1 MKSKKSAPSLK
12 TVTLLFLMM
21 FSFLPAFSQVR
32 SGDSLGYEQNADLKY
47 LIHENVVSAR
57 RWWYG
62 WLTGYSAA
70 TVVQGT
76 LAATTDKKSFR
87 QDMLNG
93 GATTLIG
100 AIAILATPLIPSQK
114 SVNQIMA
121 TSGEPV
127 LIYSDINYSKA
138 FLKEIARREKF
149 GRSWKV
155 HAVAGVVNIS
165 SGLVTWLGFKRTIGD
180 GLVNFAIN
188 TIVTEAE
195 IWTQPIRAVRD
206 YENYEKIH
214 RNHLTGPVIPE
225 KKWYISAG
233 PGGVYIRLAF

>member
-1 MKSKKSAPSLK
+1 MKSKNSGQVIR
-12 TVTLLFLMM
+12 TVTLLFIML
-21 FSFLPAFSQVR
+21 FIFLPAFSQVR
-32 SGDSLGYEQNADLKY
+32 SGDSLGYGKNADIKY
-47 LIHENVVSAR
+47 LIHENVVSAK

-76 LAATTDKKSFR
+76 IAVTADKKSTRQDMWNGAATT
-87 QDMLNG
+87 M
-93 GATTLIG
+93 IG
-100 AIAILATPLIPSQK
+100 AIGILATPLIPSK
-114 SVNQIMA
+114 ESMNRVVITTDDPGHIN
-121 TSGEPV
+121 T
-127 LIYSDINYSKA
+127 DIDYSKA
-138 FLKEIARREKF
+138 YLKEIARREKF

-165 SGLVTWLGFKRTIGD
+165 SGLVTWLGFKRTFGD

-188 TIVTEAE
+188 TVVTEAE

-214 RNHLTGPVIPE
+214 SKHFTGPVIPE
-225 KKWYISAG
+225 RKWYISAG
-233 PGGVYIRLAF
+233 PCGVDIRLAF

>member
-1 MKSKKSAPSLK
+1 M
-12 TVTLLFLMM
+12 LFI
-21 FSFLPAFSQVR
+21 FLPAFGQVR
-32 SGDSLGYEQNADLKY
+32 SGDSLGYGQNTDIKY

-76 LAATTDKKSFR
+76 IAVATGEKSTR
-87 QDMLNG
+87 QDMVNG
-93 GATTLIG
+93 AATTLIG
-100 AIAILATPLIPSQK
+100 ALGLLATPLIPSKK
-114 SVNQIMA
+114 SMNRVVI
-121 TSGEPV
+121 TSDDPV
-127 LIYSDINYSKA
+127 HIYTSLDYSKA
-138 FLKEIARREKF
+138 YLKEIARREKF

-165 SGLVTWLGFKRTIGD
+165 SGLVTWLGFKRSFGD

-188 TIVTEAE
+188 TVVTEAE
-195 IWTQPIRAVRD
+195 IWTQPKRAVKD
-206 YENYEKIH
+206 YENYEKNH

-225 KKWYISAG
+225 KKWYVSAG
-233 PGGVYIRLAF
+233 PFGVDIRLAF